1 MPKFN
6 NDKGTSFELI
16 DIDKLAP
23 YKRNA
28 RVHSKE
34 QIKKICASIQE
45 FGFISPC
52 IVDATNG
59 LIAGHGRVEA
69 AKQLGIT
76 HVPCVRVEH
85 LTEAQKRAY
94 IIADNR
100 LAELSEWDVEKL
112 ELEIN
117 DLKEMEFDFRLTGFD
132 ELDKKGEHENPYT
145 KKIQTPIYEPKGD
158 KPNENDLCDDTKTNQ
173 LLEEI
178 KHLDAPKNVKQ
189 FLSLAA
195 NRHTV
200 FNYSQIAEYYC
211 HAPIEVQELMEKS
224 ALVVIDVNKAIEN
237 GFANFSQE
245 IAEAYSEQ
253 Q

>member
-6 NDKGTSFELI
+6 NDKSTSFELI

-69 AKQLGIT
+69 AKQLGIR

-100 LAELSEWDVEKL
+100 LAELSEWDADLVNV
-112 ELEIN
+112 ELE
-117 DLKEMEFDFRLTGFD
+117 DLKLLDFDVELIGFD
-132 ELDKKGEHENPYT
+132 EDKFEFNGK
-145 KKIQTPIYEPKGD
+145 D
-158 KPNENDLCDDTKTNQ
+158 KSINDD
-173 LLEEI
+173 I
-178 KHLDAPKNVKQ
+178 K
-189 FLSLAA
+189 LSLKIELDDEQ
-195 NRHTV
+195 
-200 FNYSQIAEYYC
+200 SQ
-211 HAPIEVQELMEKS
+211 QELFDELK
-224 ALVVIDVNKAIEN
+224 ER
-237 GFANFSQE
+237 GFKVKVA
-245 IAEAYSEQ
+245 
-253 Q
+253 